1 LKFLS
6 AKYEKGLFMTLRS
19 HKSDLQTPTLAKK
32 PCLLLI
38 DDDSDRLSLVRDA
51 LADHYELLSASGAAE
66 ALAIVSALPG
76 QADVQLVLAQYHL
89 AGGTGQGL
97 QVLDDLKAVVPAAMR
112 MLTSSSKDADVF
124 RSLIAE
130 SVIDAYVIAPADA
143 EGIEH
148 RISREFDRFRE
159 QEKNASIIKA
169 LKQQNQQLHKT
180 NQTLGEAVNNL
191 QLLKVCA
198 GVYWL
203 QIPEANLYILCG
215 CPADVVKHLK
225 QTQYIAETNKG
236 ETGPNAILLSDSLI
250 QQGEFSN
257 LAEFPILQML
267 YLQGMIVP
275 NHPGNIGIKPVLI
288 GREDQVSAQL
298 EYIYRGNYGLTSVEE
313 IEQAGVAEDEAA
325 AMMRLKLAF
334 AFGKIQTSDAL
345 IDTCPVADGETW
357 TKIRH
362 GVEIRRKGFNL
373 YEFKFNDRC
382 VEVDLNLAEDER
394 YESPYQLGF
403 HAIARQ
409 YFAILHVGEGDGW
422 DTKRPAM
429 SSIVLHQG
437 DVFLIDAGPNIFKIL
452 QSVGIDIS
460 EIKGIFHTHC
470 HDDHFSGLPALMQ
483 ADHQIRHYATPLV
496 RAAIRKK
503 LSALMSIPESS
514 FSDYFE
520 EHDLVVDEWNDID
533 GLEVKPIFS
542 PHPVENSIFIF
553 RAFGGEGYR
562 TYGHWADLS
571 SRKVLDSMVTE
582 DNAAPGLSAE
592 WNKQIQEAYLT
603 KVDLKKIDIG
613 GGLIHGVADDYK
625 EDSSGKI
632 VLAHTNRTLTADE
645 KKVGDN
651 AAFASVDV
659 LIKSQANY
667 FHNKAMRSLVTYFP
681 EATSSHLKAF
691 LNSEMQS
698 CNPGETILASGEAS
712 SVLYLLVTGS
722 MEKIEQ
728 GKTSHI
734 SSGSFVGEDSFFTG
748 ETSNATFRS
757 VSHVVLFR
765 FSHEVCGIF
774 LETSGVGALIAALQ
788 KPISALKHSHLF
800 DEGISTLVKNV
811 VAREMVEIVVTKG
824 ETVTPVAAAGLFL
837 VNDGEIS
844 MAATKD
850 LPAATCCAGDHF
862 GEANLMALESKSISF
877 TAVEDT
883 LVYFIPAAAIKKI
896 PLVHWRLLEMRDRLA
911 G

>member
-1 LKFLS
+1 MCK
-6 AKYEKGLFMTLRS
+6 KHEIGLFMTLGN
-19 HKSDLQTPTLAKK
+19 HTSDLQTPILVKK
-32 PCLLLI
+32 PCLLLV
-38 DDDSDRLSLVRDA
+38 DDDSNRLSLVRDA
-51 LADHYELLSASGAAE
+51 LAGHYELLSAGGAAE
-66 ALAIVSALPG
+66 ALAIVGALPN
-76 QADVQLVLAQYHL
+76 QVEVQLVLAQYHL

-112 MLTSSSKDADVF
+112 MLTSSPKDADVF

-130 SVIDAYVIAPADA
+130 SVIDAYVIESADA

-148 RISREFDRFRE
+148 RISREFDLFQAQKE
-159 QEKNASIIKA
+159 NAGIIKA
-169 LKQQNQQLHKT
+169 LKQQNQQLNKT
-180 NQTLGEAVNNL
+180 NHTLGEAINNL

-203 QIPEANLYILCG
+203 QIPEANIYVLCG

-250 QQGEFSN
+250 QEGEFSN

-288 GREDQVSAQL
+288 GREDQVNAQL
-298 EYIYRGNYGLTSVEE
+298 EYIHRGNYGLTNVDE
-313 IEQAGVAEDEAA
+313 ILQTGIGEDEASD
-325 AMMRLKLAF
+325 MMRLKLAF
-334 AFGKIQTSDAL
+334 AFGSIKTSDAL
-345 IDTCPVADGETW
+345 IDTCPVADGDTW
-357 TKIRH
+357 TKIRN
-362 GVEIRRKGFNL
+362 GVKIRRKGFNL
-373 YEFKFNDRC
+373 YEFRFNDRY
-382 VEVDLNLAEDER
+382 VEVDLNLAKDER

-403 HAIARQ
+403 HKIARQ

-437 DVFLIDAGPNIFKIL
+437 DVFLIDAGPNIFNIL

-520 EHDLVVDEWNDID
+520 EHDLIIDEWNDID

-553 RAFGGEGYR
+553 RAFGGKGYK

-571 SRKVLDSMVTE
+571 SRKVLDSMVTQ
-582 DNAAPGLSAE
+582 DSNAPGLSAE
-592 WNKQIQEAYLT
+592 WNKKIQETYLT

-613 GGLIHGVADDYK
+613 GGLIHGVAADYK
-625 EDSSGKI
+625 DDPSGKI
-632 VLAHTNRTLTADE
+632 VLAHTNRALTTDE
-645 KKVGDN
+645 KKVGGN

-659 LIKSQANY
+659 LIESQANY
-667 FHNKAMRSLVTYFP
+667 YHNKAMRSFIVYFP

-691 LNSEMQS
+691 LNSEMQFS
-698 CNPGETILASGEAS
+698 NPGETILASGES
-712 SVLYLLVTGS
+712 PSVLYLLVTGS
-722 MEKIEQ
+722 MEKIEE
-728 GKTSHI
+728 GKTSHL

-748 ETSNATFRS
+748 ETSTATFRS
-757 VSHVVLFR
+757 ISHVVLFR
-765 FSHEVCGIF
+765 FSHEVCRIF
-774 LETSGVGALIAALQ
+774 LETSGVGELIAALQ
-788 KPISALKHSHLF
+788 KPISALKQSRLF
-800 DEGISTLVKNV
+800 NDGISTLVKNV
-811 VAREMVEIVVTKG
+811 IAREMVEIVVPQG
-824 ETVTPVAAAGLFL
+824 DTVTPVAAAGLYL
-837 VNDGEIS
+837 VNDGAIS
-844 MAATKD
+844 VAATKD
-850 LPAATCCAGDHF
+850 LPAATCCAGEHF
-862 GEANLMALESKSISF
+862 GEANLMALEPKSISF

-883 LVYFIPAAAIKKI
+883 LVYFIPAAIINKI
-896 PLVHWRLLEMRDRLA
+896 PLVHWRLLEMRDRLT

>member
-1 LKFLS
+1 
-6 AKYEKGLFMTLRS
+6 MTPGN
-19 HKSDLQTPTLAKK
+19 HKSDLQTPTLVKK
-32 PCLLLI
+32 PCLLLV
-38 DDDSDRLSLVRDA
+38 DDDSNRLSLVRDA
-51 LADHYELLSASGAAE
+51 LAGHYELLSAGGAAE
-66 ALAIVSALPG
+66 ALSIVGALPG
-76 QADVQLVLAQYHL
+76 DVDVQLVLAQYHL

-97 QVLDDLKAVVPAAMR
+97 QLLDDLKTVVPAAMR
-112 MLTSSSKDADVF
+112 MLISSPKDADVF
-124 RSLIAE
+124 RSLILE
-130 SVIDAYVIAPADA
+130 SVIDAYFIESADA

-148 RISREFDRFRE
+148 RISREFELFQE
-159 QEKNASIIKA
+159 QKKNANTIEA

-180 NQTLGEAVNNL
+180 NHTLGEAINNL
-191 QLLKVCA
+191 QLLKVSA

-225 QTQYIAETNKG
+225 QKQYIAETNKG

-288 GREDQVSAQL
+288 GREDQVKAQL

-313 IEQAGVAEDEAA
+313 ILQTGIAEDEAS

-334 AFGKIQTSDAL
+334 AFGNIKTSAAL

-357 TKIRH
+357 TKIRG
-362 GVEIRRKGFNL
+362 GVKIRRKGFNL
-373 YEFKFNDRC
+373 YEFEFNDRR
-382 VEVDLNLAEDER
+382 VEVDLNLAKDEV
-394 YESPYQLGF
+394 YESPYQLGS
-403 HAIARQ
+403 HAITRE

-437 DVFLIDAGPNIFKIL
+437 DVFLIDAGPNIFKVL

-503 LSALMSIPESS
+503 LSALMSIPESC
-514 FSDYFE
+514 FSHYFE
-520 EHDLVVDEWNDID
+520 EHDLTFDEWNNID
-533 GLEVKPIFS
+533 GLEVKPLFS
-542 PHPVENSIFIF
+542 PHPVENNIFIF
-553 RAFGGEGYR
+553 RAFGGEGYK

-571 SRKVLDSMVTE
+571 SRKVLDSMVTQ
-582 DNAAPGLSAE
+582 DSAAPGLSAE
-592 WNKQIQEAYLT
+592 WNKKIQETYLT

-625 EDSSGKI
+625 EDPSGKI

-667 FHNKAMRSLVTYFP
+667 FHNKAMRSLVVYFP

-691 LNSEMQS
+691 LNSDMQS
-698 CNPGETILASGEAS
+698 SNPGETILASGEAS

-734 SSGSFVGEDSFFTG
+734 SSGSFFGEDSFFSG
-748 ETSNATFRS
+748 EDSTATFRS
-757 VSHVVLFR
+757 ITHVVLYR
-765 FSHEVCGIF
+765 FSHEVCRIF
-774 LETSGVGALIAALQ
+774 LETSGVGALITALQ
-788 KPISALKHSHLF
+788 KPISALKRSHLF
-800 DEGISTLVKNV
+800 DDGISTLVKNV
-811 VAREMVEIVVTKG
+811 IAREMVEIVVTKG
-824 ETVTPVAAAGLFL
+824 DSVSPVAAAGLYL
-837 VNDGEIS
+837 VDHGELS
-844 MAATKD
+844 VASKKGSKAASF
-850 LPAATCCAGDHF
+850 CAGDHF
-862 GEANLMALESKSISF
+862 GEENLMTPESRGISF
-877 TAVEDT
+877 TAVQDT
-883 LVYFIPAAAIKKI
+883 LVYFIPAAVIKTI
-896 PLVHWRLLEMRDRLA
+896 PLVHWRLLEMRHRLPTR
-911 G
+911 